1 MATIKKQPKS
11 MFYVPG
17 IIAIGIGIAV
27 LGIETPD
34 RTIRFG
40 ADFYTETYQAIAEV
54 AYVIKTVTAYALFA
68 LGTLSLGKGMT
79 EAKRSDLVLEE
90 LGEIREALE
99 EIKAH
104 KTVDVP
110 VEPTSEVLEVSEA
123 LEVPEV
129 PEAVIDAPSD
139 TAPVEPIGEASV
151 EPSIEVAEAPQEEL
165 AADPADQVDT
175 DTE

>member
-1 MATIKKQPKS
+1 MTTIKKQPKA

-54 AYVIKTVTAYALFA
+54 AYVIKTTVAYLLFA
-68 LGTLSLGKGMT
+68 LGALSLGRGMT

-90 LGEIREALE
+90 LGTLRMAVEELKAREHASSV
-99 EIKAH
+99 A
-104 KTVDVP
+104 DV
-110 VEPTSEVLEVSEA
+110 
-123 LEVPEV
+123 
-129 PEAVIDAPSD
+129 AV
-139 TAPVEPIGEASV
+139 
-151 EPSIEVAEAPQEEL
+151 APQEEVQE
-165 AADPADQVDT
+165 PAEDASTVSDAESSPDEEAEPAPET
-175 DTE
+175 VSAEEVSFDA